1 MKKFKR
7 HNEQQSIGDVLKDF
21 VAKNKLEKGIN
32 QVNVEHVW
40 ATVMGPAIIKYT
52 DGMKLQNGTL
62 FVKLSSSVL
71 RNELSYGVSKI
82 KDNLN
87 EELKQDLIKKIILR

>member
-1 MKKFKR
+1 
-7 HNEQQSIGDVLKDF
+7 
-21 VAKNKLEKGIN
+21 
-32 QVNVEHVW
+32 
-40 ATVMGPAIIKYT
+40 MGPAIIKYT